1 MKISSFLLG
10 TTLAQ
15 NVDLWPM
22 NYETVGRAFQTY
34 ADSRTERKLDN
45 IVGEILA
52 WIFGTLYRNGPAI
65 YEWGE
70 GKYNHIFD
78 PTAILQGFRFDKGRL
93 HYTSRFIESMNY
105 KVNLE
110 DQQIRFPEIGTYGE
124 PDWVTM
130 NEDGSLIEDESVV
143 RRNRN
148 SDFLNDLKP
157 IQVSGLH

>member
-45 IVGEILA
+45 VVGEIPA
-52 WIFGTLYRNGPAI
+52 WIYGTLYRNGPAI

-70 GKYNHIFD
+70 EKYNHIFD

-93 HYTSRFIESMNY
+93 HYTSRYIESMNY

-130 NEDGSLIEDESVV
+130 NEGGSPIED
-143 RRNRN
+143 
-148 SDFLNDLKP
+148 
-157 IQVSGLH
+157 

>member
-22 NYETVGRAFQTY
+22 NYESVGRAFQTY

-45 IVGEILA
+45 VVGEIPP
-52 WIFGTLYRNGPAI
+52 WIYGTLYRNGPAI

-70 GKYNHIFD
+70 EKYNHFFD

-130 NEDGSLIEDESVV
+130 NEDGSLIEDESEV

-148 SDFLNDLKP
+148 DKIFWKHSSSFK
-157 IQVSGLH
+157 G